1 MALVTIYPT
10 RNGFLYNI
18 NGAGSWDGAR
28 DSTSGIVY
36 GNTSITSAT
45 RGIQVYKDLGRGAGT
60 YLVTRTFMCFA
71 LSSIPA
77 GSTIN
82 SATFS
87 IMKGTSQSS
96 DGGTNIIIKSNAF
109 GGDGLSLLAS
119 ADMINYPG
127 YSAGATMSGA
137 VTDYSSTFD
146 FSTSTIPFN
155 TYCNVTLNTTAKND
169 IASGAGGSGVITMMI
184 VDYTYDYQDTIPAV
198 DPTYLSNTFYFDGY
212 TGTSRDPK
220 LVVDYTA
227 AGYGKD
233 VIGVTS
239 TNIVNINDVATADI
253 VNVIGVS

>member
-36 GNTSITSAT
+36 GNTSITSAA

-137 VTDYSSTFD
+137 VTDYSGGFD

-169 IASGAGGSGVITMMI
+169 IASAAGSGVIIMMA
-184 VDYTYDYQDTIPAV
+184 VDHTYDYQDTIPAV

-220 LVVDYTA
+220 LVVDYTPS
-227 AGYGKD
+227 GYGKD

-239 TNIVNINDVATADI
+239 TNIVSINDVATADI
-253 VNVIGVS
+253 VAVIGVN

>member
-1 MALVTIYPT
+1 MALTTLYPS
-10 RNGFLYNI
+10 RNGYIYSL

-28 DSTSGIVY
+28 DSTSGAVF
-36 GNTSITSAT
+36 GNTSITTAT

-96 DGGTNIIIKSNAF
+96 DGGENIVIKSNAF
-109 GGDGLSLLAS
+109 GGDGLSLLVS

-146 FSTSTIPFN
+146 FSTSTVPLN

-169 IASGAGGSGVITMMI
+169 IASAAGSGVIIMMV
-184 VDYTYDYQDTIPAV
+184 VDYTYDYQDLIPAV

-220 LVVDYTA
+220 LLIDYTA